1 MSLELFRFARTQCAV
16 YDLQSMPLQP
26 FASFKTK
33 VLYTTCTQC
42 YLNSFASFEHH
53 MLCMIRNLFIINVTW
68 TLSFRLNSKGGI
80 LFYNQCYLSSFVS
93 FTPNVPYTIYNQC
106 YLNSFVSFEHNMMC
120 AVFKIFIINVT
131 WTLSFR
137 LNTKCCI
144 LPMINV
150 TWTLSDQKLGFRAVG
165 SKVKGLWFRV
175 Y

>member
-1 MSLELFRFARTQCAV
+1 MIC
-16 YDLQSMPLQP
+16 
-26 FASFKTK
+26 K
-33 VLYTTCTQC
+33 
-42 YLNSFASFEHH
+42 
-53 MLCMIRNLFIINVTW
+53 LCIINGPW

-80 LFYNQCYLSSFVS
+80 LFYNQCYLSSFVL

-120 AVFKIFIINVT
+120 AIFKIFIINVT

-150 TWTLSDQKLGFRAVG
+150 TWTLSDQKLGFRAAG
-165 SKVKGLWFRV
+165 SKVKGLGFTHNQKNFPIKHTAYYINQKLLWAQWLCSNQAHCILYKPEATMSQMVGFQSSTLHTI
-175 Y
+175 